1 MIGARTATDSAAAA
15 VALEMRP
22 KVRLLLVFTVNL
34 SFKNFGQLETN
45 LTVYSPRSRAC
56 QQDQRCLKK
65 LTAKKPRGDRHMK
78 K

>member
-1 MIGARTATDSAAAA
+1 M
-15 VALEMRP
+15 
-22 KVRLLLVFTVNL
+22 NL